1 VTDRRAFLGT
11 LGLGVLTATLIAE
24 AQLPGQ
30 VWRIGFLEAGSSSV
44 NRHFLDAFRQGL
56 SELGYVEGQQIVIED
71 GWAEGRNERFPGLA
85 AELIQRKVDVIV
97 VASTAGVLAAKNA
110 TTTIPTVFVGI
121 GDPIK
126 LGVVASLSRPGG
138 NMTGLSN
145 LLVGDLSGK
154 WVELLKE
161 VVPKVRMALLW
172 NPDTIPA
179 ANVKPVQDAA
189 KSLRVRLD
197 LFEVREFNDFD
208 GAFEAISKQHV
219 GGLIVNPD
227 PLTVRYR
234 ARIVELAA
242 ESKIPAMYGF
252 PEFVHA
258 GGLMAYGPNMR
269 DLFRRAA
276 TFVDKI
282 LKGTKPAD
290 LPVEQPTKFELVIN
304 LKTAKALGLTIPP
317 SLLQRADEVIQ

>member
-234 ARIVELAA
+234 ARIVELA
-242 ESKIPAMYGF
+242 P
-252 PEFVHA
+252 
-258 GGLMAYGPNMR
+258 
-269 DLFRRAA
+269 RARSQRCTDSLSSCTQVVSWPTDQTCA
-276 TFVDKI
+276 TSF
-282 LKGTKPAD
+282 A
-290 LPVEQPTKFELVIN
+290 
-304 LKTAKALGLTIPP
+304 ARPP
-317 SLLQRADEVIQ
+317 L